1 MPATIQT
8 TSKPLHPRA
17 LDTSGNN
24 NHGTA
29 YTGQALEFDGVGDY
43 ISADVLDIDIA
54 TENWTIACWIN
65 ITAYASN
72 SSYINVW
79 GNAKDSSNRIGIQ
92 AYDQDS
98 DSPKLAFATYNGSSY
113 VSTAS
118 DVELDKDTW
127 YYIVA
132 TCASNTLKLYI
143 NGTLQS
149 GSAVAVSLSNTVK
162 CVVGGLASG
171 GNVFNGKISNFQAWN
186 ALWSASDV
194 SYAYLNPEKLVLDN
208 PLKSIPMLTYSDLK
222 LWYPM
227 QDGYRG
233 QQSFLTDG
241 ANTGLGD
248 EIITSDMSWNLTSTG
263 ANWSQDGT
271 AFTSDGSATGR
282 IYTAGA
288 GSIVVGKTYKILYD
302 ITAYTSGAVRVEL
315 GTSGDAGAE
324 SNSGIGSYSTYFTAK
339 TNTNIYINQGGLA
352 FVGTF
357 DNLSILPINDKNH
370 GTSTFHGDEIL
381 SNTGFE
387 TLKSGESGNT
397 VGTVTDLFDNWTVA
411 LGGSS
416 TVEADTDVSPQAGTY
431 ACKMTYDGGQSY
443 VYQDA
448 TVVSG
453 RNYTLTFYVR
463 GDGSKSGHIRV
474 HKTTG
479 GDYIAEA
486 DIGQTAASWAQKT
499 YTFTA
504 DANGDV
510 RIRLLTDTAASSVW
524 FDEVSFKETG
534 FATGW
539 TDADAQPTI
548 PQLGF
553 QSYNQLGM
561 LNGIDSKVVV
571 SNNSALDVGTGDFSI
586 SLWVNATS
594 DSGVQKIFDRNHA
607 TGYTMYISSGN
618 LKVGLHGSLTTISN
632 NIADSKWHHLVSSY
646 DRSGN
651 LNVYKNSV
659 LIATIDISSDTEDLD
674 NSNSL
679 AFGQSS
685 AGTAYPFEGTLTE
698 ISLWKAEAL
707 TAAKVQ
713 ELYNDGEAL
722 DALTHSSV
730 ANLSGYWRNR
740 GAGTWTDLST
750 NSNNGTATSVTEQ
763 LILPKGQNGRDTQG
777 FLMNRTSTSGV
788 QHTGAI
794 AGSYT
799 RFGHGTQLLSTP
811 VSNAS
816 VECWF
821 RSFGGTGAS
830 EGYATFFGSRASNN
844 ILLCRNGT
852 AGTVSGLYYLT
863 SGGNQNNLDSTTDC
877 FDDEWHHIAFTFD
890 SGVGKLYIDGSL
902 EDTQDDTGDTIRMS
916 SDTYYM
922 ETGADSVQGSRSF
935 SGDVDDIAVYST
947 TLTVNQI
954 ARNYKAGKR
963 RHKN

>member
-730 ANLSGYWRNR
+730 
-740 GAGTWTDLST
+740 
-750 NSNNGTATSVTEQ
+750 
-763 LILPKGQNGRDTQG
+763 
-777 FLMNRTSTSGV
+777 NRTV
-788 QHTGAI
+788 
-794 AGSYT
+794 
-799 RFGHGTQLLSTP
+799 
-811 VSNAS
+811 N
-816 VECWF
+816 
-821 RSFGGTGAS
+821 
-830 EGYATFFGSRASNN
+830 
-844 ILLCRNGT
+844 
-852 AGTVSGLYYLT
+852 LT
-863 SGGNQNNLDSTTDC
+863 
-877 FDDEWHHIAFTFD
+877 
-890 SGVGKLYIDGSL
+890 
-902 EDTQDDTGDTIRMS
+902 
-916 SDTYYM
+916 
-922 ETGADSVQGSRSF
+922 
-935 SGDVDDIAVYST
+935 
-947 TLTVNQI
+947 
-954 ARNYKAGKR
+954 
-963 RHKN
+963 